1 LFVFLPLLAYLA
13 LTVWF
18 SEVMRMLRAGGFLLV
33 IEKRLDELGDG
44 SLEWEA
50 RVWKGRLRYS
60 IIRPYYGVLDP
71 DQLRLFSV
79 TLLFFTLTG
88 ASVALGWDGATLA
101 ERWFAIGAGIVSF
114 TVIVLLYNLRIDQL
128 ADMLEIDE
136 RPAIARRVDS
146 LVRRVSR
153 VPGACRPA
161 RRERARGRPG
171 GTRP

>member
-1 LFVFLPLLAYLA
+1 VAGAAFVGSAGAFRSSVLVVFLPLLAYLA

-50 RVWKGRLRYS
+50 RVWKGRFKYS
-60 IIRPYYGVLDP
+60 IVRPYYGVLDP

-79 TLLFFTLTG
+79 TLLFFTLAG
-88 ASVALGWDGATLA
+88 ASIALGWDGATLA
-101 ERWFAIGAGIVSF
+101 EQWFAIGAGIVSF

-136 RPAIARRVDS
+136 RPAIARSVDR
-146 LVRRVSR
+146 LVRGVSR
-153 VPGACRPA
+153 VPGA
-161 RRERARGRPG
+161 
-171 GTRP
+171 